1 MEDIRLTM
9 NDLIF
14 YFAIA
19 NTILGLLFG
28 IFPLVVGLKTGNR
41 KYGFIGLIA
50 GLLGG
55 LIAGFFLSFPLALI
69 FTWLALRPSVA
80 RPDDGEFAPAEAS

>member
-19 NTILGLLFG
+19 NTVLGLLFG

-41 KYGFIGLIA
+41 KYGFIGLVA

-55 LIAGFFLSFPLALI
+55 LIAGFFLSFPLALV
-69 FTWLALRPSVA
+69 FTWLALKPSVA
-80 RPDDGEFAPAEAS
+80 GPAEGELSPAEVS